1 MSCMPSGSQLMPAS
15 PETPPL
21 RNESGYWCRAEV
33 ARSGS
38 LLPEGGEQGRH
49 APVPKLVEAG
59 AYRGQQRLALQI
71 RERRPWRGTRWA

>member
-15 PETPPL
+15 PEAPPL
-21 RNESGYWCRAEV
+21 RNELGYWCRAEG
-33 ARSGS
+33 AHSGS

-59 AYRGQQRLALQI
+59 AYRGGQRPALQI
-71 RERRPWRGTRWA
+71 RGRRP